1 MGSLSNERGM
11 QECGDYNRHSI
22 YDKYALLQNELMSYK
37 RLLATQITNASANTF
52 NFSPR

>member
-37 RLLATQITNASANTF
+37 RLLATQITKCIQ
-52 NFSPR
+52 